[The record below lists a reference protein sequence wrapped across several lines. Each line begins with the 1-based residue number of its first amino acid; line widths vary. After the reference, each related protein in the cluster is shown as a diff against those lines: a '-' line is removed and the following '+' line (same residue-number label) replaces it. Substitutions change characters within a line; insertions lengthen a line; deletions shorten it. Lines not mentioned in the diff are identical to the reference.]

1 MRKVLDLLNMKKVEM
16 LVSEDDVSIA
26 SEIVVVVVEE
36 ALRSLDRYRL
46 FGRELEVEF
55 ARGDRKSKLI

>member
-16 LVSEDDVSIA
+16 LVSEDDVSVA
-26 SEIVVVVVEE
+26 SEIFVVVEE